1 MPQQNDAAAKIE
13 HPEKVLS
20 VSFVA
25 DNQPAEVLQPG
36 KESLDLPTSAVP
48 PQSPQILGSVFTVAS
63 VQRDQFN
70 PLVPEPLVQ
79 FVGVVSIIPDEI
91 LRRFRDD
98 HLHERGLGQLHF
110 MRRSTLNGY
119 GNREAMAVRHSH
131 DLRSL
136 ATFCFANLRS
146 PFLAGAKLPSMKASR
161 TSSRP

>member
-48 PQSPQILGSVFTVAS
+48 PQSPQILGSVFTVAA
-63 VQRDQFN
+63 VRRDQFN
-70 PLVPEPLVQ
+70 PVVPEPLVQ

-91 LRRFRDD
+91 FEEVPGRPSARAWTRPTS
-98 HLHERGLGQLHF
+98 LHE
-110 MRRSTLNGY
+110 
-119 GNREAMAVRHSH
+119 A
-131 DLRSL
+131 
-136 ATFCFANLRS
+136 
-146 PFLAGAKLPSMKASR
+146 
-161 TSSRP
+161 